1 MRSNRFLF
9 APSATPGNGTGHLRR
24 AIRWAAQL
32 PPNTFKIYVRPSHWR
47 PEFEQ
52 IAAAYGV
59 PQSAFLLEVE
69 EICPVDWDFVILDRR
84 SSTKEDFRWWSR
96 TGISL
101 IGLDEGGPQR
111 RLFPYL
117 WDTFP
122 IPTRFGPANLYDPSY
137 LSLPDTRRS
146 EPADPLGQNRGIGQV
161 QTNRKSQHF
170 RSVLIS
176 YGGEDPAGLTERCT
190 RWLIE
195 SEAFLPD
202 ALTVVLG
209 PLFGPRTL
217 PEGVKLLQAPPDLSE
232 QLYRYDLVCTSF
244 GLTAYEAGYAGCG
257 VILLN
262 PSRYHLQLSRLAG
275 FPSVGIRRINSRR
288 FAHLL
293 NHPEEV
299 RAAARWAV
307 PAEKRSPAELL
318 ARLKPPEVRDC
329 PACGRLTAKPV
340 LRCNE
345 RSFFRCLECGL
356 LYQMDF
362 FAPQQRYTK
371 GYFFEEY
378 RSQYGRS
385 YLEDFETIQAMG
397 RRRIEVIQK
406 LLTRLLPESTARFD
420 SPGGFRLL
428 DVGCAYGPFLS
439 AAAEAG
445 FRPEG
450 LEPVSSAVEYIRARL
465 DFPVWNLSFEE
476 FSPEF
481 TESGELYDVVSM
493 WFVIEHFPRV
503 DKVLSK
509 AGSLLTMGGLLAFST
524 PNCSGISGRTSLKEF
539 LRRSPR
545 DHHTIWSPTIARRV
559 LPQFGF
565 RVKKFV
571 ITGHHP
577 ERFPFIGP
585 RLEQRRKRRPTI
597 LNKALWSLLLG
608 VSTLFGLGDTF
619 EVYAEKTG
627 TAPGTEPGPDVPP
640 GAGKGARG

>member
-1 MRSNRFLF
+1 MHSNRFLF

-24 AIRWAAQL
+24 AVRWAAQL
-32 PPNTFKIYVRPSHWR
+32 PPDSFKIYITSSHWR

-52 IAAAYGV
+52 IAAACGV
-59 PQSAFLLEVE
+59 PPSAFLFDVQ
-69 EICPVDWDFVILDRR
+69 EIRPAHWDFVILDRR
-84 SSTKEDFRWWSR
+84 ASTKEAFRWWSR
-96 TGISL
+96 TGITL

-122 IPTRFGPANLYDPSY
+122 LPPRFGPANLYDPGY
-137 LSLPDTRRS
+137 LSLPENRRS
-146 EPADPLGQNRGIGQV
+146 APEYPTGQNLQNGQP
-161 QTNRKSQHF
+161 F
-170 RSVLIS
+170 RSVLLS
-176 YGGEDPAGLTERCT
+176 FGGEDPAGLTELCT

-195 SEAFLPD
+195 SGAFPPE

-209 PLFGPRTL
+209 PLFGPREL
-217 PEGVKLLQAPPDLSE
+217 PEEVQSLQAPTDLSE
-232 QLYRYDLVCTSF
+232 QLHRYDLVCTSF
-244 GLTAYEAGYAGCG
+244 GLTAYEAAYAGCG

-275 FPSVGIRRINSRR
+275 FPSVGIRRINSHR
-288 FAHLL
+288 FTHLL
-293 NHPEEV
+293 NHPDEV
-299 RAAARWAV
+299 LEAAGRAV
-307 PAEKRSPAELL
+307 PAEKRSPADLL
-318 ARLKPPEVRDC
+318 ARLRPPEVRDC
-329 PACGRLTAKPV
+329 PACGRLTARPV
-340 LRCNE
+340 LRSGE

-356 LYQMDF
+356 LYQIDF

-385 YLEDFETIQAMG
+385 YLEDFESIKAMG
-397 RRRIEVIQK
+397 RRRIEVIRQ
-406 LLTRLLPESTARFD
+406 LLTHLHSEPTTRFE
-420 SPGGFRLL
+420 SPGGSRLL

-450 LEPVSSAVEYIRARL
+450 LEPVSSAVEYIRSQL
-465 DFPVWNLSFEE
+465 EFPAWNLSFEE

-493 WFVIEHFPRV
+493 WFVIEHFSRV

-545 DHHTIWSPTIARRV
+545 DHHTIWSPAIARRV

-565 RVKKFV
+565 RIKKIV

-585 RLEQRRKRRPTI
+585 RLDQRRKRRTTFLNRTVWWI
-597 LNKALWSLLLG
+597 LLKASVLL
-608 VSTLFGLGDTF
+608 GLGDTF

-627 TAPGTEPGPDVPP
+627 GELYE
-640 GAGKGARG
+640 